1 MEIPFPI
8 WKDNVNN
15 IINEHPLT
23 KYKEVTVKKII
34 LPAVLLMLVVS
45 ISMSQTTKI
54 AYVNSQKVIAEL
66 PEAQQVQKEIESN
79 IKIWQDELERMG
91 KEFQEGLDDYQK
103 KEALLDQKAKD
114 EKQKNLQGMQQRI
127 REYQYQKFDQ
137 REGEVVKMREK
148 KFAPIQEKIMKVIEQ
163 IAKADKY
170 TYVVDAAG
178 LLYADDKYEI
188 TFKVIDRLRTGSA
201 SAPAKSKEK

>member
-1 MEIPFPI
+1 
-8 WKDNVNN
+8 
-15 IINEHPLT
+15 
-23 KYKEVTVKKII
+23 VKKII
-34 LPAVLLMLVVS
+34 LPAVLLMIVVS
-45 ISMSQTTKI
+45 LGMSQTTKI

-66 PEAQQVQKEIESN
+66 PEAQQVQKEIESS

-137 REGEVVKMREK
+137 REGEVVKLREK

-188 TFKVIDRLRTGSA
+188 TFKVIDRLRTGST